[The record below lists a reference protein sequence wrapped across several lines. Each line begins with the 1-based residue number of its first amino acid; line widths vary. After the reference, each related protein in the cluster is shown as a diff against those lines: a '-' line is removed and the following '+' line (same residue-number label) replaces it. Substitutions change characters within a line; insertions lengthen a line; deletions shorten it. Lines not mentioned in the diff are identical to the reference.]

1 MEKKKIYNIN
11 SISKNELRSLMG
23 KKKEFFEITSVSR
36 EDLESAGFDASNV
49 DDDTMT
55 ELAEEMAD
63 DYLEQLFWTSL
74 KILAE
79 NLGIPKKKALEKDE
93 DGYYHIDGAY
103 KVRECYDCDTC
114 EDFYSVYTED
124 DEFIGEIHQFEIE
137 SYNVRVDGEINEDN
151 MLECIESMFF

>member
-1 MEKKKIYNIN
+1 MEKVT
-11 SISKNELRSLMG
+11 
-23 KKKEFFEITSVSR
+23 KEIEDFIITSVSR

-79 NLGIPKKKALEKDE
+79 NLGIPKKE
-93 DGYYHIDGAY
+93 DGKKPNHHGVIIDGKY
-103 KVRECYDCDTC
+103 VVKGCWDCDTC
-114 EDFYSVYTED
+114 TSSFGVYYKSD
-124 DEFIGEIHQFEIE
+124 DEVLGDYIGEISAFDANE
-137 SYNVRVDGEINEDN
+137 YNVVVDGEIDEDN
-151 MLECIESMFF
+151 MLECIEEVLF